1 MIQNS
6 YSLDSNSQGG
16 GGDMVHWPGTV
27 PPNVYAGAPASG
39 PLKGRPGHD
48 EAVMAAPSLVDWCPP
63 SPCLVAEPCS
73 PALSPRFLHPLK
85 SCSPGFRCPAG
96 CLGDMLAACG
106 LKSPVVAEGKEAS
119 FLPPLQGEAFPTC
132 WPEAVTPRP
141 GGSQAQ

>member
-1 MIQNS
+1 
-6 YSLDSNSQGG
+6 
-16 GGDMVHWPGTV
+16 
-27 PPNVYAGAPASG
+27 
-39 PLKGRPGHD
+39 
-48 EAVMAAPSLVDWCPP
+48 MAAPSLVDWCPP

-106 LKSPVVAEGKEAS
+106 LKSPVVAEGKEAF